1 LTQYDNHQ
9 EEQNPLE
16 LLRERKDL
24 TVRISRSNKAT
35 KDVGEN
41 DELGNSSRP
50 VCLTP
55 WDLPLCR
62 QETNAGHIAAI
73 DILGHIQ
80 LVERAKGPHRAA
92 L

>member
-1 LTQYDNHQ
+1 MTQYDNHQ

-16 LLRERKDL
+16 LLREPKHL
-24 TVRISRSNKAT
+24 TVRTLARTAT
-35 KDVGEN
+35 KHVGEN
-41 DELGNSSRP
+41 DELGKSRRP
-50 VCLTP
+50 VSLTP

-80 LVERAKGPHRAA
+80 LVERAKRPHRAT

>member
-1 LTQYDNHQ
+1 LTPYDNHQ

-16 LLRERKDL
+16 LLREPKHL
-24 TVRISRSNKAT
+24 AVRIPARTAT
-35 KDVGEN
+35 KHIGEN